1 MDKSTSLRRNAL
13 LVAAL
18 SSFLTPFMGSSV
30 IVSLPTISRDLSM
43 DAISLSW
50 VSAAYLLAATAF
62 LVPFGKASDIYGR
75 KKIFI
80 WGIVLDN
87 IASIFGALAPS
98 GTFLIACR
106 VFQGIGGA
114 MIFGTGITIVTSV
127 YPIKDRGKALG
138 IVLSSVYIGLT
149 LGPFIGGF
157 LTDQFGWRSIFLS
170 NVVIGLVIFITAI
183 WKIKE
188 EWAHARGETFDFTG
202 SVIYMVSL
210 VATMY
215 GLSLLPA
222 MIGLAVL
229 VSGIAGFVCFFLW
242 VSKTKNPVL
251 DLHLFSNNRPFLF
264 SNIAALI
271 NYSATYAVSFLI
283 SLYLQYI
290 MKFSPQRAGLILVAQ
305 PIVMAGFAS
314 ITGRISDRIEPRVV
328 ASAGMVALT
337 IGLVLFAFL
346 NEESTLRYVVL
357 NLMFLGFGFA
367 LFISPNTN
375 AIMSS
380 VEERSS
386 GVASGIMA
394 TMRLMGQTFSMG
406 IVMFMFMLYM
416 GRTAI
421 TAEYHPYLLQSMK
434 TSFAVFAGL
443 CFFGVIASLVRGKIR
458 KD

>member
-13 LVAAL
+13 LVATL

-30 IVSLPTISRDLSM
+30 VVSLPTIGRDLSM

-50 VSAAYLLAATAF
+50 VSTAYLLAATAF

-80 WGIVLDN
+80 WGIVIDN
-87 IASIFGALAPS
+87 IASIFGAMAPS
-98 GTFLIACR
+98 ASLLIACR

-114 MIFGTGITIVTSV
+114 MIFGTGITMVTSV

-138 IVLSSVYIGLT
+138 ILLSAVYVGLT

-157 LTDQFGWRSIFLS
+157 LTGHFGWRSIFLS

-188 EWAHARGETFDFTG
+188 EWAHARGETFDFAG

-222 MIGLAVL
+222 MIGLMLLL
-229 VSGIAGFVCFFLW
+229 VGIAGFVCFYFW
-242 VSKTKNPVL
+242 VSKVKNPVL

-290 MKFSPQRAGLILVAQ
+290 MKFSPQRAGLILIAQ
-305 PIVMAGFAS
+305 PVVMAGFAA
-314 ITGRISDRIEPRVV
+314 ITGRISDRIEPRIV
-328 ASAGMVALT
+328 ASAGMVSLT
-337 IGLVLFAFL
+337 IGLVFFTFL
-346 NEESTLRYVVL
+346 DDASTLKYVVG

-380 VEERSS
+380 VEKRSS